1 MFSDQKKSK
10 SKSENTKEQNRI
22 AAGTTIIGDISGKG
36 GFRIEGT
43 LDGNLKTAG
52 KVVISEGGLLKRHE
66 DEGRVIFE
74 HADIE
79 GKINGNLHV
88 TGTLSLRT
96 SAIIE
101 GEVSAGK
108 LAIEPGATFNA
119 TCQMNGD
126 VKSLKQKDE
135 KKSA

>member
-52 KVVISEGGLLKRHE
+52 KVVISEGGLLKGKLE
-66 DEGRVIFE
+66 CE

-96 SAIIE
+96 SAVIE